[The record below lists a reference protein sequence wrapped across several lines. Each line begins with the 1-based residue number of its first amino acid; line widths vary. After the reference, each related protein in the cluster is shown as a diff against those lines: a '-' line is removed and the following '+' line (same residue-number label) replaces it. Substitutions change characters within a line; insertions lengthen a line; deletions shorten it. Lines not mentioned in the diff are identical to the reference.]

1 MSSTPSTPSAP
12 ATRGSVLE
20 VFLAFLRLGFTSFGG
35 PIAHLGYFREAF
47 VVRRRWID
55 EAAYADLVALS
66 QFMPGPASSQIGFS
80 LGVLRGNGLA
90 GGFAAWA
97 AFTLP
102 SAILLFLFALTATLF
117 VHPAAEG
124 VLHGL
129 KLVAVAVVAQAVWGM
144 ARSLTPDPTRATIAL
159 TAVAA
164 VVFIGGAAGQLM
176 AIAGGILAGLLLC
189 GDAPPAP
196 QGTLRFPVSAK
207 SGVVALV
214 LFFLL
219 LFGLPLAAW
228 STGSDALALFEA
240 FYRAGALVFG
250 GGHVALPLLEAG
262 TVAAGRIDADAFIAG
277 YGATQAVPG
286 PLFTFA
292 AYLGALVQPGP
303 DGLAGATIALVAIFL
318 PGLLLV
324 YGMLPF
330 WDTLRTRQWAQSG
343 LRGANAA
350 VVGILGAALY
360 DPIWTSAV
368 LDPVDFLLALAG
380 FVLLT
385 AWQAAPWIV
394 VLGLAAASAL
404 KAVAW

>member
-1 MSSTPSTPSAP
+1 MSSPPPEQA
-12 ATRGSVLE
+12 ARGSVLE

-55 EAAYADLVALS
+55 DAAYADLVALS
-66 QFMPGPASSQIGFS
+66 QFMPGPASSQVGFA

-102 SAILLFLFALTATLF
+102 SAILLFIFALTASLF
-117 VHPAAEG
+117 DGPMATG
-124 VLHGL
+124 LLHGL

-144 ARSLTPDPTRATIAL
+144 AKTLTPDRNRATIAL
-159 TAVAA
+159 LAIAA
-164 VVFIGGAAGQLM
+164 VVFIGGAIGQLV

-189 GDAPPAP
+189 TDAPPAP
-196 QGTLRFPVSAK
+196 QGTLRFPVSATA
-207 SGVVALV
+207 GTVALV
-214 LFFLL
+214 LFCVL
-219 LFGLPLAAW
+219 LFGLPLVAW
-228 STGSDALALFEA
+228 STGSDALALFDA

-262 TVAAGRIDADAFIAG
+262 TVATGRIDADTFIAG

-303 DGLAGATIALVAIFL
+303 NGAAGALIALVAIFV

-330 WDTLRTRQWAQSG
+330 WDALRTRQWAQSG

-368 LDPVDFLLALAG
+368 LDATDFLIALAG
-380 FVLLT
+380 FT
-385 AWQAAPWIV
+385 ALVAWKLSPGIV
-394 VLGLAAASAL
+394 VVGLAAAGVL
-404 KAVAW
+404 KVVL